1 MVGGFV
7 PTYGNFEVI
16 DANGAIVPED
26 QTDPLTYQKEFAA
39 FNSFYLVMAYLKMQA
54 WTSYGADTPEEN
66 FPLIYINGVKIGT
79 MPPQGVG
86 STALPYN
93 FQEFVLP
100 FGPEG
105 HGGSGEIL
113 DPFLDKPPGYPDFLN
128 NQVNITPPFVGG
140 RWPETGDGSYIV
152 VKNVICHFRAGFA
165 SWP

>member
-66 FPLIYINGVKIGT
+66 FPRIRLNGSVIGT
-79 MPPQGVG
+79 MLPQGVG

-100 FGPEG
+100 F
-105 HGGSGEIL
+105 SGAVL
-113 DPFLDKPPGYPDFLN
+113 NPAVPFPPN
-128 NQVNITPPFVGG
+128 NTLHITPPFVGG
-140 RWPETGDGSYIV
+140 RYPETGDGSYIV